1 MNENEKDWKNSSR
14 RDLLRLASV
23 ASLSMGFAKA
33 GPQQAAGQATPA
45 TGRTV
50 SGMPFEKKD
59 TVRLGFIGVGGRG
72 NSLIDNFSEMPEVQ
86 VAALCDTVKDKVLNA
101 QAKLERAGKQ
111 SHTPALYHSSD
122 HAFEELVKR
131 DDLDLVLV
139 ATPWTWHTPMA
150 LAAMKHGKHVAVE
163 VPAARTIKECWQL
176 VNTSEATRRHCI
188 QLENCC
194 YGYNELLVLN
204 MVKAGMFGE
213 LTHGACAYN
222 HDLRSILF
230 SDEGEGLWRRFEH
243 LNRNGNLYPTHG
255 LGPVAHYMDI
265 NRGDRFDYLVS
276 MSSLVASLP
285 AYRKEHL
292 AADDPRQKEVYHEGD
307 LNSSLIR
314 TVKGRVITLEHNTSS
329 PQPYDRINLIAGTK
343 GIFRDYPP
351 RIYLDGSPKEEFGS
365 IDPYKEKFEHPFWKE
380 TGELARTLGGHGG
393 MDFVMAWRLVQAI
406 REGKAPDIDV
416 YDAAAWSAP
425 GPLSEQSVA
434 AGSAPMKFPDFTR
447 GRWERTPPV

>member
-1 MNENEKDWKNSSR
+1 MNENDDRKSSSR
-14 RDLLRLASV
+14 RDLLKLASV
-23 ASLSMGFAKA
+23 ASMTMGMSQA
-33 GPQQAAGQATPA
+33 GPQKPATPPA
-45 TGRTV
+45 KSV

-59 TVRLGFIGVGGRG
+59 VVRLGVIGVGGRG
-72 NSLIDNFSEMPEVQ
+72 NSLVDNFSAMPEVQ
-86 VAALCDTVKDKVLNA
+86 IGALCDTVKDKVLKT

-122 HAFEELVKR
+122 HAFEELLKR
-131 DDLDLVLV
+131 DDLDLVV
-139 ATPWTWHTPMA
+139 VSTPWVWHTKMA
-150 LAAMKHGKHVAVE
+150 VAAMKAGKHVAVE
-163 VPAARTIKECWQL
+163 VPAARTLEECWEL

-194 YGYNELLVLN
+194 YGYNEMMVWN

-230 SDEGEGLWRRFEH
+230 SNEGEGLWRRFEH

-276 MSSLVASLP
+276 VSSIPASLA
-285 AYRKEHL
+285 AYRKDHIP
-292 AADDPRQKEVYHEGD
+292 ADDPRQKEVYQCGD

-314 TVKGRVITLEHNTSS
+314 TVKGRLITLEHNTSS

-351 RIYLDGSPKEEFGS
+351 RIYIDGAPKEEFTS
-365 IDPYKEKFEHPFWKE
+365 LDPYKEKYEHPLWKE
-380 TGELARTLGGHGG
+380 TGDLARKLGGHGG
-393 MDFVMAWRLVQAI
+393 MDFVMAYRLAQAI

-434 AGSAPMKFPDFTR
+434 KGSAPMKFPDFTR
-447 GRWERTPPV
+447 GKWQTTPPLA